1 MKVVTTVFVFCF
13 CMQLCIVM
21 HAVLTNLLDTA
32 NVCNVLCAYPVVV
45 LVRCLLGP
53 LGLSGSTYT
62 AGDSWPHS
70 YSKQS

>member
-1 MKVVTTVFVFCF
+1 MVTIVFVFCF

-32 NVCNVLCAYPVVV
+32 NVCNVLCAYPV
-45 LVRCLLGP
+45 LVRCLIGP
-53 LGLSGSTYT
+53 LGLSGST

-70 YSKQS
+70 YS